1 MLPHVEVHS
10 AHGRSDLEVDAKT
23 RRRVFEI
30 KFARTEAEELKL
42 LEEGK
47 AQMTDRR
54 YGETPMVTGMSL
66 PRAVLVFSKD
76 KRRLVQWATC

>member
-23 RRRVFEI
+23 RRWVFEI

-42 LEEGK
+42 LEEPK
-47 AQMTDRR
+47 
-54 YGETPMVTGMSL
+54 L
-66 PRAVLVFSKD
+66 PVS
-76 KRRLVQWATC
+76 